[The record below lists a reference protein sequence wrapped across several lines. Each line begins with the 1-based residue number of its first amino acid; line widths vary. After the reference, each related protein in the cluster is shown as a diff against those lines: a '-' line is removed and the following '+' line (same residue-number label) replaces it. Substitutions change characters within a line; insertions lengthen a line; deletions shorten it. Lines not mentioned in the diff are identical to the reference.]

1 MCSCS
6 CRANKLHRFECLLS
20 EYQLCAHSSFKHSS
34 ERVTRGKSFVT
45 TRRQS
50 MIFHLVTTLRS
61 CHQRAPTG
69 LSFNTLKLYLRNEL
83 SREGNP
89 VCPAFQVALI
99 FAQPRGATVKAVG
112 QLQLLSLDR
121 RTFKR
126 VMGPMENIL
135 KRNMKTY
142 KRIAASNI

>member
-1 MCSCS
+1 MRGAMIPILCRLPPSVITIQPSVASCDV
-6 CRANKLHRFECLLS
+6 LHYKSPPHGTYSLLVPS
-20 EYQLCAHSSFKHSS
+20 PF
-34 ERVTRGKSFVT
+34 
-45 TRRQS
+45 
-50 MIFHLVTTLRS
+50 
-61 CHQRAPTG
+61 
-69 LSFNTLKLYLRNEL
+69 LSQCK
-83 SREGNP
+83 
-89 VCPAFQVALI
+89 QVALI

-135 KRNMKTY
+135 QRNMKSY